1 LDKRTKEISLMAKEK
16 DAAEEKL
23 HEVEAAKEREVNNEI
38 AEMNSQWSL
47 FNQGLEIENWEKA
60 QELWSKL
67 DQEKHPQ

>member
-1 LDKRTKEISLMAKEK
+1 MAKEK